1 MAGCLLS
8 IQAHQLLGFALLLL
22 FGTVLRTALDRVLNV
37 LFDFVLVPAI
47 DTVCVCVCAPRRQ
60 SSYRYQSFATAR
72 SLASDTTVPRLRGE
86 LVAIEE
92 LDGRHSTSHEQEV
105 YVSVRLDVGRQE
117 RLYVAGTGALHEL
130 SEQAA
135 WRASSVAAYIEPGL
149 SLELELAHYNTS
161 RVIKFLSQCTA
172 RRREQD

>member
-117 RLYVAGTGALHEL
+117 RLYVAGTDALM
-130 SEQAA
+130 S
-135 WRASSVAAYIEPGL
+135 
-149 SLELELAHYNTS
+149 
-161 RVIKFLSQCTA
+161 
-172 RRREQD
+172 